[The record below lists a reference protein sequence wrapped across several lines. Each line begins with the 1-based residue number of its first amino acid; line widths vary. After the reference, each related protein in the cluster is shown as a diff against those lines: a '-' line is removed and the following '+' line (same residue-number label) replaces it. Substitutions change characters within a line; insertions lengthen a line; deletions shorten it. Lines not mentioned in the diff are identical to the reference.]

1 MDERTTDRL
10 IESIDNLTAATTE
23 VAVKLKRLANSNP
36 ITPEIYREI
45 IKITRNEDN

>member
-36 ITPEIYREI
+36 ITVDKYKEI
-45 IKITRNEDN
+45 IKSKRL

>member
-36 ITPEIYREI
+36 ITPEIYKEI
-45 IKITRNEDN
+45 IKITENEDN